1 MRNNNFIDTTS
12 ASTSRRQIYKHAN
25 SFSMFLKKVSSYNT
39 STMVSS
45 DPTQQTSEE
54 SSTLPSAV
62 TVFPSR
68 QEFGYDQKKYE
79 TSKNLVNKNVSDT
92 ENATS
97 KLTGDDFL
105 SQSKDNKKKFSSLV
119 KKDAIDGI
127 LLRSISP
134 SDGVSIKNITSSSLN
149 SKINLKQFSKI
160 FQRLSIDNNI
170 KS

>member
-1 MRNNNFIDTTS
+1 MKNNNFIDTTP
-12 ASTSRRQIYKHAN
+12 ASTSIRQMCKHAN
-25 SFSMFLKKVSSYNT
+25 TFSMFIKKVSSYNT
-39 STMVSS
+39 ATIGSS

-79 TSKNLVNKNVSDT
+79 TSKNLVNKNISDT
-92 ENATS
+92 EKATS

-119 KKDAIDGI
+119 KQDVKDDV
-127 LLRSISP
+127 LLHSISP
-134 SDGVSIKNITSSSLN
+134 SDGVLIKNITPSSLK